1 MGGAQ
6 STVQEGFHS
15 LMERREGDSAA
26 GRPPNPIG
34 NFRVGISREIDQDF
48 TDYSQYDFPFENL
61 VLEGGGNRGLS
72 YFGALQV
79 LEEAGIWKNIR
90 RFSGTSAGAIT
101 ATFLAIGMST
111 SEARDYVDQDMRKV
125 FIDHGCGYFSLLPNL
140 LSGYGWNK
148 AESFMIW
155 LGGILKENTGNSDIT
170 FLELYET
177 FHTELAIVVF
187 NLNYM
192 TEMYCHVKTTPDM
205 SIRKAVRM
213 SMAIP
218 GLFQCVKFKQF
229 EFEDVFIDG
238 GFGCN
243 YPIHC
248 FDGWWLCMESDSAF
262 INKLHDLED
271 VQTLMQKSERFGTY
285 NERTFGILLYSDT
298 DPEFLEYELN
308 SRFDGKK
315 MPRPSTKLA
324 KKYTDSERKKEESAR
339 VKREVLTAAD
349 KFLTALRESNLDKN
363 DTIDKKELE
372 RAFRKRHLFTPEDAR
387 ILFGDGVNIDDV
399 FYMLDVDG
407 DGQITYRELVNYLE
421 TKGVHLFSKYLGYQR
436 RNIENVGDFLF
447 QLQAAQMMISK
458 RLYVEKRDA
467 DRTIG
472 VDTDYVDT
480 ADFDLEAEDKLFLIE
495 QGKRGCRAFLKN
507 YVKKFKLRPRG
518 EDPRTPRKPLR
529 RPGPDL
535 PSTSSRHL
543 PNDSDSSADVQ
554 TSYSTS
560 HDYFDD
566 STGAVPKRTHFASSQ
581 RESIQQSEDSIE

>member
-34 NFRVGISREIDQDF
+34 SFRVGISREIDQDF

-61 VLEGGGNRGLS
+61 VLEGGGNRGLA

-111 SEARDYVDQDMRKV
+111 SEAKDYVDQDMRKV

-155 LGGILKENTGNSDIT
+155 LGGILKENTGNADIT
-170 FLELYET
+170 FL
-177 FHTELAIVVF
+177 
-187 NLNYM
+187 
-192 TEMYCHVKTTPDM
+192 EMYCHVKTTPDM

-495 QGKRGCRAFLKN
+495 QGRRGARAFLREFVRN
-507 YVKKFKLRPRG
+507 NNMRPRDSQRRSFLRQTYG
-518 EDPRTPRKPLR
+518 RQNSAAGGKPPS
-529 RPGPDL
+529 RPG
-535 PSTSSRHL
+535 SRRG
-543 PNDSDSSADVQ
+543 S
-554 TSYSTS
+554 
-560 HDYFDD
+560 FDF
-566 STGAVPKRTHFASSQ
+566 GN
-581 RESIQQSEDSIE
+581 

>member
-15 LMERREGDSAA
+15 LMERREADHNA
-26 GRPPNPIG
+26 GRPANPIG

-61 VLEGGGNRGLS
+61 VLEGGGNRGLA

-79 LEEAGIWKNIR
+79 LEEAGIWKNIK

-111 SEARDYVDQDMRKV
+111 NEARDYVDQDMRKV

-155 LGGILKENTGNSDIT
+155 LGGILKENTGNADIT

-285 NERTFGILLYSDT
+285 NERTFGILLYSDS

-308 SRFDGKK
+308 SRFDGKR
-315 MPRPSTKLA
+315 MPRPNSKLA

-339 VKREVLTAAD
+339 VKREVLQAAD

-363 DTIDKKELE
+363 DTIDKTELE

-387 ILFGDGVNIDDV
+387 LLFGEGVNIDDV

-507 YVKKFKLRPRG
+507 FVKKFKLRPRG
-518 EDPRTPRKPLR
+518 EQRTPRKPQR
-529 RPGPDL
+529 RPGPEL
-535 PSTSSRHL
+535 PSTSSRNL
-543 PNDSDSSADVQ
+543 PNVLDSDSNDAQFSNSAK
-554 TSYSTS
+554 YG
-560 HDYFDD
+560 YIDD
-566 STGAVPKRTHFASSQ
+566 SKGAVPKRTHFAASQ
-581 RESIQQSEDSIE
+581 RESIEQTEDFTD